1 MKMYKSIKSRSV
13 LLFILLFAAAAQAQ
27 TETAPLKKNRAEGS
41 EMKAK
46 KQKPVPVEDEL
57 NLTQKQREQFK
68 KADEDYKIKSK
79 AAKDAKKQ
87 DMSQLREER
96 KRAQRAV
103 LNADQAAK
111 YDEHGA
117 QRGKK
122 ARSNTTAEESE
133 QSEAGTMRIKPG
145 QRRHEKINQPLIHLA
160 TLALRKSRLFNI

>member
-1 MKMYKSIKSRSV
+1 M
-13 LLFILLFAAAAQAQ
+13 
-27 TETAPLKKNRAEGS
+27 
-41 EMKAK
+41 

-79 AAKDAKKQ
+79 ATKDAKKQ

-111 YDEHGA
+111 YDEITA
-117 QRGKK
+117 RKEAKK
-122 ARSNTTAEESE
+122 S
-133 QSEAGTMRIKPG
+133 QK
-145 QRRHEKINQPLIHLA
+145 Q
-160 TLALRKSRLFNI
+160 